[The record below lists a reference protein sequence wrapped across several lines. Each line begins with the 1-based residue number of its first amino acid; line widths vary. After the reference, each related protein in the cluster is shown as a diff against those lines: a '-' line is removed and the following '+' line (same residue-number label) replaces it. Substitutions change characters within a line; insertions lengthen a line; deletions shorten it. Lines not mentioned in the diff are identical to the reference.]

1 MRALLA
7 QIDLPS
13 LGGEGPEDVT
23 ELLTGFYVL
32 FGLGFFVA
40 VIGHITK
47 LRALQAAGIAMVMI
61 GTVAFMV
68 AVGSSG

>member
-1 MRALLA
+1 MR
-7 QIDLPS
+7 
-13 LGGEGPEDVT
+13 
-23 ELLTGFYVL
+23 ELLRGFYVL

-40 VIGHITK
+40 VVGHITK
-47 LRALQAAGIAMVMI
+47 LRVLQAAGIAMVMI

>member
-13 LGGEGPEDVT
+13 LGGEGPEGVRD
-23 ELLTGFYVL
+23 LLRGFYVL

-40 VIGHITK
+40 VAGHITK
-47 LRALQAAGIAMVMI
+47 LRVLQATGIAMIML
-61 GTVAFMV
+61 GTAAFMV

>member
-13 LGGEGPEDVT
+13 LGGEGPEDVR
-23 ELLTGFYVL
+23 ELLRGFYVL

-40 VIGHITK
+40 VVGHITK
-47 LRALQAAGIAMVMI
+47 LRVLQAAGIAMVMI

>member
-1 MRALLA
+1 MGALLA

-13 LGGEGPEDVT
+13 LGREGPDDLRQ
-23 ELLTGFYVL
+23 LLRAFYVL
-32 FGLGFFVA
+32 FGLGFLVA
-40 VIGHITK
+40 VLGHITQS
-47 LRALQAAGIAMVMI
+47 RALQAAGIAMVMF